1 MLDTKPLDLVQKKK
15 EKAELLYLRGKCLD
29 FIPEYTKQA
38 EENLSKSIKLMP
50 TKCES
55 WEALGHVYWKKRD
68 IEQSKKCFEGCLEQ
82 DENNKQALRNL
93 SMVYRQLETSSNGD
107 KLDAE
112 ERKKNYQLSI
122 QLATKAISLDLT
134 ASESWYVLG
143 NAHLTNFFQNNE
155 STLEL
160 EHALKAYAQTEKNL
174 KEANPD
180 LFFNR
185 GTIFEYLERYN
196 EAVCDF
202 ETAHK
207 IDPNLGADKK
217 CEGII
222 AFVARCY
229 NSINQKGK
237 LKTNRLIDMVKS
249 IPQILPGEDSSKT
262 KVVDISHLQSGENP
276 GLIISAKVVNFL
288 DKSSDV
294 PMCFLLVDFKHNFCV
309 TSIYHMS
316 GSLTEKIRTGSEV
329 LIKNPHLVLV
339 QCSYKGYNYSYQCLK
354 VTDIKDILVN
364 GSSLLE
370 ETAQSEVVSKTFQ

>member
-1 MLDTKPLDLVQKKK
+1 
-15 EKAELLYLRGKCLD
+15 
-29 FIPEYTKQA
+29 
-38 EENLSKSIKLMP
+38 MP

-82 DENNKQALRNL
+82 DDKNKQALRNL
-93 SMVYRQLETSSNGD
+93 SMVYRQLENSPSGE
-107 KLDAE
+107 KLDVE
-112 ERKKNYQLSI
+112 ERKKNYKLSI
-122 QLATKAISLDLT
+122 QLATKAISLDLKN
-134 ASESWYVLG
+134 SDSWYVLG
-143 NAHLTNFFQNNE
+143 NAHLTNFFVNDE

-160 EHALKAYAQTEKNL
+160 EHALKAYAQTEQNL

-196 EAVCDF
+196 EAVADF

-222 AFVARCY
+222 DFVARCY

-237 LKTNRLIDMVKS
+237 LKTKKLVDMVKS
-249 IPQILPGEDSSKT
+249 IPQSLPGEDVNAKSKI
-262 KVVDISHLQSGENP
+262 VDISQLQMGENP

-288 DKSSDV
+288 DKNSDV

-316 GSLTEKIRTGSEV
+316 CKLQEKIRTASEV
-329 LIKNPHLVLV
+329 LIKNPLLVLV
-339 QCSYKGYNYSYQCLK
+339 QCNYKGYSYSYQCLK
-354 VTDIKDILVN
+354 VTDITNLLVN
-364 GSSLLE
+364 GQTLFD
-370 ETAQSEVVSKTFQ
+370 ETASSEVVSKTFQ